1 MKTSILSLLVLIALA
16 ILSCTAFFEDEAE
29 IPAFQ
34 EKDLILLEPI
44 DIPLE
49 EVEVIGVASRRKYCV
64 WTVTSVEGDSCKW
77 WVGAN
82 LCFRCEG
89 DTICPPVDLTLGKNF
104 GDGCVTYGEYTD
116 SDCKIRAANECDGK
130 YAGW

>member
-34 EKDLILLEPI
+34 EKDLILLESI

>member
-1 MKTSILSLLVLIALA
+1 MKTSILSLLVLAALLV
-16 ILSCTAFFEDEAE
+16 LSCTALFEDEPE
-29 IPAFQ
+29 VPTFQ
-34 EKDLILLEPI
+34 EKALTLLEPI

-77 WVGAN
+77 WPGAN

-89 DTICPPVDLTLGKNF
+89 DSICPPGTITVGKNF
-104 GDGCVTYGEYTD
+104 GDGCRTFGNYAD